1 MLERLFVCF
10 HGRLLLWVHITLLS
24 IVLLTGFLDELDV
37 LLRTGTLL
45 VLFIILTSAFLTLCP
60 LGQKL
65 AVLLVEIIRFVICTI
80 HKKIRPVTLYTISE
94 LFPRELRNYN
104 GIETAQLVVS
114 RTPHTCT
121 ACP

>member
-1 MLERLFVCF
+1 VCF
-10 HGRLLLWVHITLLS
+10 HSRLLLWVHITLLS

-37 LLRTGTLL
+37 LLRTGTLF
-45 VLFIILTSAFLTLCP
+45 VLFIVLTSAFLTLSP

-65 AVLLVEIIRFVICTI
+65 AVLLVENIRFVICTI
-80 HKKIRPVTLYTISE
+80 HHKIRPVTLYTIAE

-114 RTPHTCT
+114 RTPLTCT
-121 ACP
+121 ACPKWCPQY